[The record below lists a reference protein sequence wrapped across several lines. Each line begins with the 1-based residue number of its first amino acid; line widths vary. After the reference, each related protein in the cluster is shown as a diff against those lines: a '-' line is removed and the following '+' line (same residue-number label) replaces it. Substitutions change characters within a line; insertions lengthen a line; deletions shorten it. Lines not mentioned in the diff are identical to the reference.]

1 MPSARAWSPSPWLG
15 LGSWARVNVRFR
27 LGVGLGLGVGVS
39 VRIRIRIRVRIRV
52 RVRARVGP
60 RPLGPSYLCPRR
72 FGTRRWP
79 RALGRVLCPL
89 GTLLLHGALLLL
101 DALLSPAIARSPP
114 LCGLLLHLVRARG
127 TVRVRL

>member
-1 MPSARAWSPSPWLG
+1 MIRV
-15 LGSWARVNVRFR
+15 RVNVRFR
-27 LGVGLGLGVGVS
+27 LGVGVGVS
-39 VRIRIRIRVRIRV
+39 VRIRIRVRD